1 MPETLIPHG
10 NVLMANLWQTLQCL
24 QKLHLVIARKYQL
37 NVAEWHC
44 VCALY
49 HQDHQ
54 ATSDLA
60 RTIGWVPTAFTPIID
75 RLEAKGWIMRV
86 PDVQD
91 RRVVRLALTAL
102 AHEHRSHILKDTA
115 AVQKVIRTKLNASD
129 YQTLLDMLKA
139 LQTLA
144 LE

>member
-1 MPETLIPHG
+1 
-10 NVLMANLWQTLQCL
+10 MANLWQTLQCL

-54 ATSDLA
+54 ATSELA

-75 RLEAKGWIMRV
+75 QLEAKGWIMRES
-86 PDVQD
+86 DAQD

-102 AHEHRSHILKDTA
+102 AHEHRSRILDDAA